1 MKIQGIRKALSI
13 ASKTLGKH
21 SPSILT
27 GVAVGSL
34 VVSVV
39 FAVIG
44 TSEAKDVIEEVKET
58 EEKETLTKL
67 EVVQHTWKYY
77 IPTVGFVVL
86 SATSAILAQRIN
98 SKRIAVLASAL
109 VIAQDKLKDQT
120 EKIEELFGKAKADKL
135 SQALSQDQVNKNP
148 PEKGLVYE
156 TGKGITLCMDS
167 LTGQYFRSDPE
178 RIRQDINE
186 INKELLHTGYVS
198 LNDVLDQ
205 IGLRQ
210 SQIGLGLG
218 WDLTNSED
226 LIEISFDSTLTSTNE
241 PCLVMLFRTLPSSK
255 YRYS

>member
-1 MKIQGIRKALSI
+1 MKMQGIKNALSV
-13 ASKTLGKH
+13 ASKALGKH
-21 SPSILT
+21 SPAILT
-27 GVAVGSL
+27 GVAVGGMI
-34 VVSVV
+34 VSVV

-44 TSEAKDVIEEVKET
+44 TSEAKDAIEEVKKT
-58 EEKETLTKL
+58 EEKEELTKL

-77 IPTVGFVVL
+77 IPAASFVVL

-120 EKIEELFGKAKADKL
+120 EKIEELFGKAKSDKL
-135 SQALSQDQVNKNP
+135 SQAISQDQVNKNP
-148 PEKGLVYE
+148 PDSGTIYE
-156 TGKGITLCMDS
+156 TGKGVTLCMDS

-186 INKELLHTGYVS
+186 INKELLHSGYVS

-218 WDLTNSED
+218 WDLTNQDD
-226 LIEISFDSTLTSTNE
+226 LIEISFDSTLTSMNE